1 MATNYQQASNHW
13 LHASL
18 PANNVQNA
26 FFVKQ
31 LVVVMFIVV
40 VVIAVA
46 VESISCLLVTYVA
59 RLKASRI

>member
-1 MATNYQQASNHW
+1 MATNYQKASNHW

-26 FFVKQ
+26 FCVKQ

-40 VVIAVA
+40 VA
-46 VESISCLLVTYVA
+46 VESISCLLVTYVV
-59 RLKASRI
+59 RLKASHI

>member
-26 FFVKQ
+26 FCVKQ

-40 VVIAVA
+40 VAIAVA
-46 VESISCLLVTYVA
+46 VESISCLLVTYAV

>member
-26 FFVKQ
+26 FCVKQ

-40 VVIAVA
+40 VAIAVA
-46 VESISCLLVTYVA
+46 VESISCLLVTYVV
-59 RLKASRI
+59 RLKGSRI

>member
-26 FFVKQ
+26 FCVKQ
-31 LVVVMFIVV
+31 LVVVMIVV
-40 VVIAVA
+40 VIVVA
-46 VESISCLLVTYVA
+46 VESISCLLVTYAV